1 MVTRANVEATKAFIR
16 ARLGNPYVYGGA
28 LSNDVHQ
35 GTDCSEV
42 WQTTLEMAYGRWVP
56 GRQSE
61 GATTESYRPRSMGG
75 PIPDGGVG
83 PFGTINVRHWSEIPK
98 DAAARIAFHH
108 GPGGGANSHMW
119 GELDGMRIESGGS
132 KGLQTGDRAM
142 AVEST
147 YANAWAYLPGPI
159 GGTGSLGIGSTGPA
173 VIALQLKLNERGA
186 GLEVDGEFGPATQA
200 AVTNFQNGTHVIG
213 DPPGI
218 AGEATLRALGLLGND
233 GAIPAQPNVLAAEY
247 LAQATGL
254 SVAKAQQILPT
265 MQDGLKQADC
275 TNVNRI
281 AMFYAQ
287 TGHESANFNATEE
300 YASGADYEG
309 RHDLGN
315 DYPGDGVRFKGRS
328 WIQITGRHNYGEF
341 SKWAHFKGLVDSP
354 TYFLDHPAELADL
367 KWAGIGAAWY
377 WTVARPDINA
387 LSDRRDLDT
396 VTRRINGGT
405 NGIDERRTRY
415 NRALALGDRLLT
427 VLQTSNEP
435 QDEWEALMADQTRYS
450 SRAWFRKD
458 DVAALTP
465 LDLLR
470 NIDGMKYDERVVQA
484 AFRGQTWAIQA
495 IADLAQGKGPEGKN
509 PVAVA
514 EAQDLVRQLQ
524 AALAVQQG
532 ASK

>member
-28 LSNDVHQ
+28 LSENTRQ

-42 WQTTLEMAYGRWVP
+42 WQTVLEMAHGRWVQ
-56 GRQSE
+56 GRQAE
-61 GATTESYRPRSMGG
+61 GATTESYRYLDVGQ
-75 PIPDGGVG
+75 VG
-83 PFGTINVRHWSEIPK
+83 PFGTIRVNHWRDIPA

-132 KGLQTGDRAM
+132 KGLVTGDQAL

-159 GGTGSLGIGSTGPA
+159 GGTASLGIGNTGPA

-186 GLEVDGEFGPATQA
+186 GLDADGDFGPLTAA
-200 AVTNFQNGTHVIG
+200 AVTRAQQELHVVG

-218 AGEATLRALGLLGND
+218 AGEATLRALGMLNEG
-233 GAIPAQPNVLAAEY
+233 GAIPAQPSVLAAEY

-254 SVAKAQQILPT
+254 SVTRAQQILPAL
-265 MQDGLKQADC
+265 QDGLKKSDA

-281 AMFYAQ
+281 AMWLAQ
-287 TGHESANFNATEE
+287 IGHESAGFNATEE
-300 YASGADYEG
+300 YEK
-309 RHDLGN
+309 
-315 DYPGDGVRFKGRS
+315 GDGGATERWKYLGRT
-328 WIQITGRHNYGEF
+328 WIQLTWLSNYLGF
-341 SKWAHFKGLVDSP
+341 SKWCFERGLVPTP
-354 TYFLDHPAELADL
+354 TYFGDNPMNLAEL
-367 KWAGIGAAWY
+367 KWAGLGAAYY

-405 NGIDERRTRY
+405 NGIDDRRSRY
-415 NRALALGDRLLT
+415 NRALALGDKLLHI
-427 VLQTSNEP
+427 LDAEQP
-435 QDEWEALMADQTRYS
+435 LDEWDALMADQTRYS
-450 SRAWFRKD
+450 SRAWFRSD
-458 DVAALTP
+458 DAANLTP

-470 NIDGMKYDERVVQA
+470 NIDAMKYDERVVQA
-484 AFRGQTWAIQA
+484 AFRGQVWAINA
-495 IADLAQGKGPEGKN
+495 IAALARGEGPEGKN
-509 PVAVA
+509 PAAVL
-514 EAQDLVRQLQ
+514 EAQDIIRQLQ
-524 AALAVQQG
+524 AALAAQNG

>member
-28 LSNDVHQ
+28 LSENVRQ

-42 WQTTLEMAYGRWVP
+42 WQTVLEMVHGRWVQ

-61 GATTESYRPRSMGG
+61 GATTESYRYIDVGQ
-75 PIPDGGVG
+75 VG
-83 PFGTINVRHWSEIPK
+83 PFGTIRVAHWRDIPA

-142 AVEST
+142 AVESS
-147 YANAWAYLPGPI
+147 YATAWAYLPGPI
-159 GGTGSLGIGSTGPA
+159 GGVGSLGIGSTGPA
-173 VIALQLKLNERGA
+173 VIALQHKLNERGA
-186 GLEVDGEFGPATQA
+186 GLDVDGDYGNLTAS
-200 AVTNFQNGTHVIG
+200 AVTRAQQELHVVG
-213 DPPGI
+213 DPPGV
-218 AGEATLRALGLLGND
+218 AGEATQRALGLLGAD

-254 SVAKAQQILPT
+254 SVTKAQQILPT
-265 MQDGLKQADC
+265 MQSGLKLADA

-300 YASGADYEG
+300 YASGAAYEG
-309 RHDLGN
+309 RADLGN
-315 DYPGDGVRFKGRS
+315 THAGDGVRFKGRT

-341 SKWAHFKGLVDSP
+341 SKWAYAKGLVPDP
-354 TYFLDHPAELADL
+354 NYFLDHPQELSDI

-377 WTVARPDINA
+377 WTVARTDINE

-396 VTRRINGGT
+396 VTRRINGGL

-415 NRALALGDRLLT
+415 NRALGMGDKLLT
-427 VLQTSNEP
+427 IFANEP
-435 QDEWEALMADQTRYS
+435 EDEWEALMADQTRYP
-450 SRAWFRKD
+450 SRAWYRSD
-458 DVAALTP
+458 DVPAHTP

-470 NIDGMKYDERVVQA
+470 NIDGMKWDERVTQA
-484 AFRGQTWAIQA
+484 AFRGEVWAIET
-495 IADLAQGKGPEGKN
+495 IAKVAKGEGPEKSPAAIEESKN
-509 PVAVA
+509 
-514 EAQDLVRQLQ
+514 LVRQLK
-524 AALAVQQG
+524 AALAAQIG
-532 ASK
+532 DSK